1 MTINDTNGQNGRN
14 LKEDNTFYNLADAF
28 EMSMGGR
35 GCVVIKDTNKT
46 DSKAGYAFIA
56 LHCITETTIAAYT
69 TRGYAPVTPENALNA
84 IAFPAGTVLY
94 GQFTS
99 ITLTSGTAIAYYGVN
114 NAGS

>member
-46 DSKAGYAFIA
+46 DSKEA
-56 LHCITETTIAAYT
+56 
-69 TRGYAPVTPENALNA
+69 
-84 IAFPAGTVLY
+84 
-94 GQFTS
+94 
-99 ITLTSGTAIAYYGVN
+99 
-114 NAGS
+114 